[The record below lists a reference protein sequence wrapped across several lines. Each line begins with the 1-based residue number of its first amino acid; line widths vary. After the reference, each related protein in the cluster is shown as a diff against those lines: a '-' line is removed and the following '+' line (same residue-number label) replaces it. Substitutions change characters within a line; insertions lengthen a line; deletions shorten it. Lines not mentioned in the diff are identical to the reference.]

1 MPSNTSP
8 EIPRRDV
15 LGLIL
20 RWGIVAAAGA
30 VVIPIASVL
39 INRRSGQPDEVV
51 VCRQDELPLYGKRPF
66 RFGSTL
72 ATIVHQRPGTY
83 LAFASD
89 CTHGKCTVEYR
100 PQQEDLFCP
109 CHDGIFDLQGRVISG
124 PPPLPLEIFQV
135 ALSEGEIVVSK
146 REFAPRR

>member
-1 MPSNTSP
+1 MTGKDPQ
-8 EIPRRDV
+8 EVPRRDV

-30 VVIPIASVL
+30 VVIPVAALL
-39 INRRSGQPDEVV
+39 ISRRSEQIGEVV
-51 VCRQDELPLYGKRPF
+51 VCREDELPLYGKRPF

-72 ATIVHQRPGTY
+72 ATLVHHRPGTY

-100 PQQEDLFCP
+100 PQQRDLFCP
-109 CHDGIFDLQGRVISG
+109 CHDGIFDLQGRVVSG
-124 PPPLPLEIFQV
+124 PPPLPLETFQV
-135 ALSEGEIVVSK
+135 EVRRNEIVVS
-146 REFAPRR
+146 RRDIGQP